1 MSFSIIG
8 EYCFKIPLTT
18 MFLNEVVTIKNRNLI
33 TGIGEAFFLNRCI
46 NDLYKPIQHMCIG
59 NGVNAPQKSD
69 ESLGNETKRNTCIQ
83 DVDLDNNRLLLISS
97 FDGGDLIG
105 ASEIG
110 VVTTNYQG
118 TEILISHD
126 VFDNSVLKE
135 SFLYGI
141 TGLIE
146 VEYSF
151 YFSTSHLKSG
161 WTKYVNSNNVYWVF
175 EPNDVVSVYD
185 NTTSYGLM
193 KVNNKEQV
201 VFNKNSY
208 FYDKDKTNNIYIHLH
223 HDDDK
228 NAPNPNKHD
237 VLIQTR

>member
-1 MSFSIIG
+1 MSFSIVG

-18 MFLNEVVTIKNRNLI
+18 MFINETILIKNKNLI
-33 TGIGEAFFLNRCI
+33 TLLGESFFLNRCI
-46 NDLYKPIQHMCIG
+46 NDLYKPIQYMCIG
-59 NGVNAPQKSD
+59 NGVNAPQKMD
-69 ESLGNETKRNTCIQ
+69 EKLGNETKRNTCIQ
-83 DVDLDNNRLLLISS
+83 DVDLDNNRLWLISS
-97 FDGGDLIG
+97 FNGEDLIG

-110 VVTTNYQG
+110 VVTTNYEG

-126 VFDNSVLKE
+126 VFDNSVLRE
-135 SFLYGI
+135 SFMYGI
-141 TGLIE
+141 TGSIE

-151 YFSTSHLKSG
+151 YFSTSQLKTG

-175 EPNDVVSVYD
+175 EPNDVVSVFD
-185 NTTSYGLM
+185 STTSYGLM
-193 KVNNKEQV
+193 KVSNKEQV

-208 FYDKDKTNNIYIHLH
+208 YYDKDKTKNIYIHLH

-228 NAPNPNKHD
+228 NAPNPNNHD